1 MRNCHIGIFIGAM
14 YPVLEWGGMQA
25 GDSSECCSHASRI
38 EYQGWLMAGQSFN
51 IDINVHK
58 HLLLVESTF

>member
-1 MRNCHIGIFIGAM
+1 M
-14 YPVLEWGGMQA
+14 LEWGGMQA

-51 IDINVHK
+51 IDINVYK
-58 HLLLVESTF
+58 RPLLVESTF